1 MGFALPVIPS
11 PPTRCAPAPAMLLL
25 RAGLASDS
33 LCGLS
38 AVLRTSFIGRS
49 LVSRIWPYRVRC
61 VSRHWTHQFY
71 GLTVHFQLLSTSPQ
85 GDAVT
90 FRYWRLAPPERDFHP
105 LAQAPSQ
112 AHERGTSRAPLQG
125 CTIFWPT
132 WSFTLS
138 KSGEIRQSGG
148 QSE

>member
-71 GLTVHFQLLSTSPQ
+71 GLTVHFQLLSPSPQ

-90 FRYWRLAPPERDFHP
+90 FSYWRDAPSGRDFHP
-105 LAQAPSQ
+105 PPPAHPQ
-112 AHERGTSRAPLQG
+112 AHDREPSP
-125 CTIFWPT
+125 
-132 WSFTLS
+132 
-138 KSGEIRQSGG
+138 
-148 QSE
+148 

>member
-61 VSRHWTHQFY
+61 VSRPWTHQVY
-71 GLTVHFQLLSTSPQ
+71 GLTVHFQLLSTSHQ
-85 GDAVT
+85 GDAVS
-90 FRYWRLAPPERDFHP
+90 FSFLRLSPPRRDFHSP
-105 LAQAPSQ
+105 AHAHSPSPD
-112 AHERGTSRAPLQG
+112 R
-125 CTIFWPT
+125 
-132 WSFTLS
+132 
-138 KSGEIRQSGG
+138 
-148 QSE
+148 